1 VIIIINGKI
10 SSNPRKNKQNTYIPD
25 QPLNHISQV
34 LGLTRWISGRCKLLH
49 LEALKSFLV
58 SPGLDWKIRFGIE
71 THSEDYNREE
81 ACDVTWK
88 LPIFPLARLSWRRRS
103 PVHEISFG
111 SFFVTRCRPPAW
123 TSRCGSRSEVD
134 PVSERLRC
142 DNQWLRRR
150 HFCDSDFTLSD
161 ILMIRRK

>member
-1 VIIIINGKI
+1 MNLRQMQASPSRGAQEL
-10 SSNPRKNKQNTYIPD
+10 SGEPRSRLKD
-25 QPLNHISQV
+25 Q
-34 LGLTRWISGRCKLLH
+34 
-49 LEALKSFLV
+49 
-58 SPGLDWKIRFGIE
+58 